1 MLRERA
7 AVVARS
13 ALVPAVSTVR
23 ASVPGKLIL
32 MGEHAV
38 VYGHPALV
46 AAVDLRLIAAVTR
59 GEPAQAED
67 APVVVRA
74 MERAG
79 GELQALEFDSTWA
92 DLVRYAALVRRRWE
106 RYAEQPT
113 AEGFENVSN
122 DDPAHLIKVALGE
135 AMDYLLADSDG
146 VEERDRGSVTLEVES
161 RIPLGRGM
169 GSSAALAVGVVA
181 STLAA
186 CGPPRGSDVV
196 ERLALEVE
204 RRQHGFPS
212 GVDGSTVLQGGM
224 VWAEPDAK
232 GKLQFSRA
240 LDRSKLLAAFRV
252 YDTGPPAESTGTVV
266 EAVRE
271 RVEEEPRSYGRLL
284 ERMGETTRTFRAEL
298 AERDPE
304 PAAVI
309 ACIREYERGLEA
321 LGVVPSGVRELIR
334 EIESKGG
341 AAKISGAGS
350 LEEDSSGALDAARRA
365 STVRGLAPRSSAAS
379 AGAGCIL
386 VFHPEPEVLEAWD
399 PLRHLRRYD
408 VALGAP
414 GLRMEAA

>member
-1 MLRERA
+1 MVRERA
-7 AVVARS
+7 AAVARS
-13 ALVPAVSTVR
+13 ALVTMLTTVR

-46 AAVDLRLIAAVTR
+46 TAVDLRLVAAVTQR
-59 GEPAQAED
+59 PRMTDGGS
-67 APVVVRA
+67 VTIRA
-74 MERAG
+74 TERAG
-79 GELQALEFDSTWA
+79 GTLQALELHSTWA
-92 DLVRYAALVRRRWE
+92 DLASYAESVRERWE
-106 RYAEQPT
+106 RYADAPT
-113 AEGFENVSN
+113 AEGFEGVSD

-135 AMDYLLADSDG
+135 AIAYLL
-146 VEERDRGSVTLEVES
+146 EEPGIIASTDPPSLTLEVES

-181 STLAA
+181 GTLAA
-186 CGPPRGSDVV
+186 CGPPVADVVV
-196 ERLALEVE
+196 ERIALDVE
-204 RRQHGFPS
+204 KRQHGFPS

-224 VWAEPDAK
+224 VWAEPDAR
-232 GKLQFSRA
+232 GELQFSRA

-252 YDTGPPAESTGTVV
+252 FDTGPPAESTGTVV

-271 RVEEEPRSYGRLL
+271 RVEDEPERYRPLL
-284 ERMGETTRTFRAEL
+284 EQMGETTRTFRSEL
-298 AERDPE
+298 AESEPE

-321 LGVVPSGVRELIR
+321 LGVVPGEVRELIR
-334 EIESKGG
+334 KIEAEGG

-350 LEEDSSGALDAARRA
+350 LE
-365 STVRGLAPRSSAAS
+365 STP

-386 VFHPEPEVLEAWD
+386 VFHPEPSILDGWAF
-399 PLRHLRRYD
+399 LRSLRRYD

-414 GLRMEAA
+414 GLRLEAA